1 LIDIVVMQPL
11 FDKADE
17 CARHIKRHSEALVIS
32 HIDADGVTSAAIM
45 CKTLEREGM
54 DYTVRF
60 LKKLDSA
67 ALNEIADLGKQ
78 LVIFTD
84 LGSTVIDQITALG
97 MNAVIADHHQPSGRG
112 EHHLNP
118 HLFGVNG
125 TNELSGSG
133 VTYLIGRAM
142 GSNRDLADLSVVGAV
157 GDLQDSRERR
167 LIGMNRQIL
176 EEGVDAGILSFDTDI
191 RLFGRQTRPVHKLLE
206 YCSDPY
212 IPGITGNEQGCLR
225 VLNDWGIKLKE
236 ADWRR
241 WIDLQKDEKQ
251 QVISGLMRLCM
262 ASGIPSYRVERLVGE
277 VYTLL
282 REEEGTELRDASEYS
297 TLLNATARY
306 GHAETGLAVC
316 MGDRSDAYM
325 FAHNLLMQHRRNLSN
340 GLNFVRDEGVITLE
354 NLQYFHARDNIQDTI
369 VGIVAG
375 MSASIEG
382 VSRGLPIIALADAED
397 GTKVSARGTQ
407 DLVRRG
413 LNLAV
418 ALKESAEQ
426 VGGTG
431 GGHDIAAGATIPR
444 GTEEKFISILNEKIR
459 LQLGDGHGQCN
470 V

>member
-1 LIDIVVMQPL
+1 MHPL
-11 FDKADE
+11 FEKAGE
-17 CARHIKRHSEALVIS
+17 CARHIKGHSEALVIS

-54 DYTVRF
+54 DYEVRF
-60 LKKLDSA
+60 LKQLDSA
-67 ALNEIADLGKQ
+67 ALNEIADMGKQ

-84 LGSTVIDQITALG
+84 LGSAMTDPINALG
-97 MNAVIADHHQPSGRG
+97 INAVIADHHQPSGEG
-112 EHHLNP
+112 EYHLNP
-118 HLFGVNG
+118 HLFGING
-125 TNELSGSG
+125 ANELSGSG
-133 VTYLIGRAM
+133 ATYLIGRAM
-142 GSNRDLADLSVVGAV
+142 GSNRDLAGLAVVGAI
-157 GDLQDSRERR
+157 GDLQDSREGR
-167 LIGMNRQIL
+167 LIGINRQIL
-176 EEGVDAGILSFDTDI
+176 EEGVEAGVLSFEPDI

-212 IPGITGNEQGCLR
+212 IPGITGDEAGCLR
-225 VLNDWGIKLKE
+225 FLSDLGIKLKE
-236 ADWRR
+236 DDWCR
-241 WIDLQKDEKQ
+241 WIDLHKDEKQ
-251 QVISGLMRLCM
+251 QIVSGLMRLCM
-262 ASGIPSYRVERLVGE
+262 ASGIPPYKVERLVGE

-282 REEEGTELRDASEYS
+282 KEEEGTELRDASEYS

-316 MGDRSDAYM
+316 MGDRSDAYA
-325 FAHNLLMQHRRNLSN
+325 FAHNLLAQHRRNLSN
-340 GLNFVRDEGVITLE
+340 GLNFVRDEGVTTLE

-375 MSASIEG
+375 MSASIKG
-382 VSRGLPIIALADAED
+382 VNRKLPIIALADAED

-444 GTEEKFISILNEKIR
+444 GTEEKFINILNEKVG
-459 LQLGDGHGQCN
+459 LQLGDGHEQCN

>member
-1 LIDIVVMQPL
+1 MHPL
-11 FDKADE
+11 FEKAGE
-17 CARHIKRHSEALVIS
+17 CARYIKGHSEALVIS
-32 HIDADGVTSAAIM
+32 HIDADGVASAAVM
-45 CKTLEREGM
+45 CKMLEREGM
-54 DYTVRF
+54 DYGVRF
-60 LKKLDSA
+60 LKQLDSV

-84 LGSTVIDQITALG
+84 LGSTMIDQINALG
-97 MNAVIADHHQPSGRG
+97 MDIVIADHHQPAGRG
-112 EHHLNP
+112 EYHLNP
-118 HLFGVNG
+118 HLFGING
-125 TNELSGSG
+125 ANELSGSG
-133 VTYLIGRAM
+133 AAYLIWRAM
-142 GSNRDLADLSVVGAV
+142 GSTQDLADLAVVGAV
-157 GDLQDSRERR
+157 GDLQDLREGR

-176 EEGVDAGILSFDTDI
+176 EEGVRGGVLSFKTDI

-212 IPGITGNEQGCLR
+212 IPGITGDEEGCLR
-225 VLNDWGIKLKE
+225 FLNDLGIKLKD

-241 WIDLQKDEKQ
+241 WIDLRKDEKQ
-251 QVISGLMRLCM
+251 QIVSGLMRLCI
-262 ASGIPSYRVERLVGE
+262 ASGISPYKVERLVGE

-282 REEEGTELRDASEYS
+282 KEEEGTELRDASEYS

-306 GHAETGLAVC
+306 GHAEIGLAVC
-316 MGDRSDAYM
+316 MGDRSDAYV
-325 FAHNLLMQHRRNLSN
+325 FAQNLLAQHRRNLSN
-340 GLNFVRDEGVITLE
+340 GLNFVRDEGVVTLE
-354 NLQYFHARDNIQDTI
+354 NLQYFHAGNNIQDTI

-382 VSRGLPIIALADAED
+382 ISKELSIVALADAED
-397 GTKVSARGTQ
+397 GIKISARGTQ

-426 VGGTG
+426 VGGAG

-444 GTEEKFISILNEKIR
+444 GTEEKFISILNEKIG
-459 LQLGDGHGQCN
+459 LQLGDGHEQHN